1 MVLSIKNKK
10 MKSIKFFKVF
20 FASSFLLFSCKKL
33 DETIYSSIY
42 TEAFYKTA
50 SDAEKGLIAVY
61 DPLADMCIGP
71 AMTIVSDFSADQTYP
86 RAVVGRNTL
95 TLFSYDQNY
104 TAQKSAGRVNESPQQ
119 IWISCYDGIEKAN
132 WIIEKVPDANMD
144 ATRKKQIIGEAFFL
158 RAFYHWMAAKNF
170 GDVPVK
176 IKPSI
181 TEAEAIVGKSPK
193 AEVYKQI
200 YSDLDQ
206 ALSAGLP
213 SYPAVEKGRPS
224 KEAVN
229 ALYAKVA
236 LYNEDWAK
244 ALQKAREVINS
255 GKHSLM
261 PDVRDVYRY
270 DKEDAARIENIW
282 AFEAESYNP
291 GRQHQLMGL
300 CGPAGSS
307 APEYGKTTFGS
318 MFAFQSFFDSFNP
331 NDKRRTLLDTNYIDK
346 SGKINPQSS
355 ITPITPKGVLIKKY
369 QDANS
374 IGSTTSVNITILR
387 FADMYLI
394 AAEAEARQ
402 TGITTTAY
410 SFINS
415 VRTRAG
421 LAGLQTGLSKDD
433 FINAVLQERSWEFFA
448 EGDRWYDLTRTG
460 KFLTEVPKAVNN
472 VYPNRPVQAKHKYFP
487 IPQDEINANL
497 KIEQNPDWK

>member
-1 MVLSIKNKK
+1 MKQTIKL
-10 MKSIKFFKVF
+10 IIAF
-20 FASSFLLFSCKKL
+20 SFLPALLSSCSKL
-33 DETIYSSIY
+33 NETIYSSIY

-50 SDAEKGLIAVY
+50 LDAEKGLIAAY
-61 DPLADMCIGP
+61 DPLADMNGGP
-71 AMTIVSDFSADQTYP
+71 AMTLASDFSADQTYP
-86 RAVVGRNTL
+86 RPVVGRNTL
-95 TLFSYDQNY
+95 TLFTYDQNY
-104 TAQKSAGRVNESPQQ
+104 TVQKSNGRIYESPQQ
-119 IWISCYDGIEKAN
+119 IWTSCYDGIEKAN
-132 WIIEKVPDANMD
+132 WIIEKVPTASMD
-144 ATRKKQIIGEAFFL
+144 ETRKKQIIGEAYFL
-158 RAFYHWMAAKNF
+158 RAFYHWTATKNF

-193 AEVYKQI
+193 ADVYKQI

-206 ALSAGLP
+206 ALSAGLV

-244 ALQKAREVINS
+244 ALQKAQEVISS
-255 GKHSLM
+255 GKYQLM

-270 DKEDAARIENIW
+270 DKEDVARIENIW
-282 AFEAESYNP
+282 AFEAESFSP
-291 GRQHQLMGL
+291 GRSHQLMGL
-300 CGPAGSS
+300 SGPIGSN

-318 MFAFQSFFDSFNP
+318 MFAYQSFFDSFNP
-331 NDKRRTLLDTNYIDK
+331 NDKRRTLLDTNYINK
-346 SGKINPQSS
+346 SGAIVPQRS
-355 ITPITPKGVLIKKY
+355 ITPITTQGVLIKKY

-374 IGSTTSVNITILR
+374 VGSTTSVNIPILR

-402 TGITTTAY
+402 NGATSAAY
-410 SFINS
+410 NFINT

-421 LAGLQTGLSKDD
+421 LAGLPPGLSKDN

-460 KFLTEVPKAVNN
+460 KFLTVIPAAVNN
-472 VYPNRPVQAKHKYFP
+472 VYPVRTPQAKHKYFP
-487 IPQDEINANL
+487 IPQDEINANP